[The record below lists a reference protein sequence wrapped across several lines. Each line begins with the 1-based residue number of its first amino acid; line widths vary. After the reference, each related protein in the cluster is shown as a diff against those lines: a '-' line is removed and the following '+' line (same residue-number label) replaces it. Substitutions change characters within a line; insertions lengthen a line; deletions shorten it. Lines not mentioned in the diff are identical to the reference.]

1 MKIFNHSRPHTNCS
15 GCNERSEHYF
25 CSLPPEAADIFN
37 SIKITHSYPRS
48 TTLFAEGQP
57 ANGVYIICAGRVKLS
72 TYSEDGRAII
82 IRIAEAGELIGLSA
96 IIAGTAHEAT
106 AQVVE
111 ACEVNFVRAV
121 EFLAFVNKNGD
132 AALNALR
139 ELSRNYYQAHRQ
151 VCSLGLSA
159 SAGDKLAR
167 LLLEWYDH
175 AVDDGPGGVHIR
187 MIYTHEE
194 IAEMIGA
201 SRETVTR
208 LLKDFA
214 DRELISL
221 KKNHLH
227 IPGRKK
233 LAAVIGTRR
242 APRVT

>member
-1 MKIFNHSRPHTNCS
+1 LPA
-15 GCNERSEHYF
+15 EASE
-25 CSLPPEAADIFN
+25 IFN
-37 SIKITHSYPRS
+37 SIKITHSYPRG

-57 ANGVYIICAGRVKLS
+57 ANGVYVICAGRVKLS

-82 IRIAEAGELIGLSA
+82 IRIAEAGEVIGLSA
-96 IIAGTAHEAT
+96 IIAGTDHEAT

-111 ACEVNFVRAV
+111 ACHVNFVRAR

-132 AALNALR
+132 AALSSLR

-159 SAGDKLAR
+159 SVGDKLAR

-175 AVDDGPGGVHIR
+175 AAGNGADGVHIR
-187 MIYTHEE
+187 VIYTHEE
-194 IAEMIGA
+194 IAEMIGS

-214 DRELISL
+214 DRKLISL
-221 KKNHLH
+221 KKNDLH
-227 IPGRKK
+227 IPNRNR
-233 LAAVIGTRR
+233 LSAALGTRR
-242 APRVT
+242 ASNVM